1 MMKHDIKKRGETMN
15 ELNANQTTTEEEISL
30 SELFGIIKPYI
41 IYIILFGII
50 LGLGSFLVT
59 KVAIA
64 PTYQSNATMII
75 NNRKDD
81 GQNAITSD
89 EINTARNLA
98 SVYSIIIK
106 SDAVMIPVISEL
118 GTDLTSAQLA
128 SMISVSSVDSTQI
141 IRISVKSTDPEF
153 AREVAQEIVNIAP
166 NIIVEM
172 VEAGSAR
179 VVSYPQTP
187 TNPVAPNVRMNTL
200 VAFMLGIML
209 SVGFVFVRYMMDKTF
224 RTQEDIEKY
233 LGIPVI
239 GAIPNVDSVRKGGK

>member
-1 MMKHDIKKRGETMN
+1 MN
-15 ELNANQTTTEEEISL
+15 ELNTNQTTTEEEISL

-64 PTYQSNATMII
+64 PTYQSDATMII

-118 GTDLTSAQLA
+118 GTDLTPAQLA
-128 SMISVSSVDSTQI
+128 NMISVSSVDSTQI

-166 NIIVEM
+166 TIIVEM

-187 TNPVAPNVRMNTL
+187 TAPVAPNVKMNTL

-224 RTQEDIEKY
+224 RTQEDIEKL

-239 GAIPNVDSVRKGGK
+239 GVIPNVDSVRKGGK